1 VLSSHSI
8 CASAFLCDTGELMKK
23 AFAFYVWVCLLAVST
38 AWAGPQKQ
46 QKQNPSSA
54 TMPFTSVSDEINRDI
69 GEMLGAWQIGD
80 VEAMH
85 KYYAD
90 DATWVSG
97 SYNPPIAGWQNYVP
111 KYLQERKG
119 FTGIQLIT
127 KNINIFHYGDTA
139 WACYQWVFLGLAE
152 GRPMNARGQTTLVF
166 VKQGDRWLIV
176 HNHTSQICP
185 GS

>member
-1 VLSSHSI
+1 MRKIWILLSLT
-8 CASAFLCDTGELMKK
+8 CF
-23 AFAFYVWVCLLAVST
+23 FAGFA
-38 AWAGPQKQ
+38 ARANAQKPQK
-46 QKQNPSSA
+46 KNTPA
-54 TMPFTSVSDEINRDI
+54 TPEVISMSIPDQINHDI
-69 GEMLGAWQIGD
+69 GEMLGAWQVGD

-97 SYNPPIAGWQNYVP
+97 SYDQPVVGWQNYVQ
-111 KYLQERKG
+111 KYLEQRKG

-127 KNINIFHYGDTA
+127 RNVNVFHYGDTA
-139 WACYQWVFLGLAE
+139 WACYQWEFAGLAE
-152 GRPMNARGQTTLVF
+152 GKPMSARGQATLVF
-166 VKQGDRWLIV
+166 VKRGDQWLIV